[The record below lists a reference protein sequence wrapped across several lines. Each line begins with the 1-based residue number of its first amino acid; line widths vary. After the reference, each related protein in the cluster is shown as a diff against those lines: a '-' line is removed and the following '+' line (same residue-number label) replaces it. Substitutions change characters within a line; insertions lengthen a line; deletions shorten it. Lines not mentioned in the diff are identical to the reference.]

1 MVNCRHQLNFPDGQ
15 GNFPPL
21 AIIDVEQDLADE
33 NLAENLFMELRD
45 EVTNFLDCYSGVT
58 VAINNNNI
66 DNNNN
71 TMM

>member
-33 NLAENLFMELRD
+33 NLAENLFMELRY
-45 EVTNFLDCYSGVT
+45 EVTNFLDSYYGVT